1 MSEAQQGT
9 GSIGRRLTLYLAIVA
24 ALLSLLSWG
33 MVAGFARQAAEE
45 TQDNVLAAAV
55 TAIAETL
62 RSEQGELRLE
72 LPYSAFSMLG
82 AISEDR
88 VFYRVT
94 ANGAL
99 LTGYADL
106 PVATDPNTRAG
117 EISFATQSY
126 RGEDLRLATL
136 SRRILAGNQPTLVI
150 VTVGQTR
157 EGIAAIALD
166 LSRQAGLLS
175 IAFFLVAV
183 LLSFFAARTSLRPLN
198 EMAGA
203 VSRRGPSDLRPLRR
217 PAPDELAPLIAALNR
232 FMDRL
237 GQSIRRSEEFI
248 LEAAHRVRTPLAT
261 VRVQADLALRNASGE
276 AERNRLRQMIRA
288 IDESSRSAGQLLDHA
303 TVAFR
308 ADDLLRDHIS
318 LKSLAAQ
325 TATAMTPTAS
335 MKDIDIDL
343 KAEDIIVAGDAVLLD
358 SALRNIL
365 DNAIKYSPEDTTISI
380 CVETKGGYGYITV
393 RDEGTGLGDDP
404 AEVLTQRF
412 KRGRNTEN
420 IVGSGLGLTIA
431 ADVLAAHGGRLELS
445 NNKEGKGT
453 CASLVLPLL

>member
-9 GSIGRRLTLYLAIVA
+9 GSIGRRLTLYLAVVA

-106 PVATDPNTRAG
+106 PVATDPHTRAG
-117 EISFATQSY
+117 EVSFATQSY

-157 EGIAAIALD
+157 EGIATIALD
-166 LSRQAGLLS
+166 LSRQAGLVS

-198 EMAGA
+198 EIAGA

-237 GQSIRRSEEFI
+237 GHSIRRSEEFI

-308 ADDLLRDHIS
+308 TDDLLRDHLS
-318 LKSLAAQ
+318 LKNLAAQ

-380 CVETKGGYGYITV
+380 CVEAKGGYGYITV

-445 NNKEGKGT
+445 NNKEGEGT

>member
-1 MSEAQQGT
+1 M
-9 GSIGRRLTLYLAIVA
+9 
-24 ALLSLLSWG
+24 
-33 MVAGFARQAAEE
+33 
-45 TQDNVLAAAV
+45 
-55 TAIAETL
+55 
-62 RSEQGELRLE
+62 
-72 LPYSAFSMLG
+72 
-82 AISEDR
+82 
-88 VFYRVT
+88 
-94 ANGAL
+94 
-99 LTGYADL
+99 
-106 PVATDPNTRAG
+106 
-117 EISFATQSY
+117 
-126 RGEDLRLATL
+126 
-136 SRRILAGNQPTLVI
+136 I

-166 LSRQAGLLS
+166 LSRQAGLVS

-198 EMAGA
+198 EIAGA

-237 GQSIRRSEEFI
+237 GHSIRRSEEFI

-308 ADDLLRDHIS
+308 ADDLLRDHLS
-318 LKSLAAQ
+318 LKNLAAQ

-380 CVETKGGYGYITV
+380 CVEAKGGYGYITV

-445 NNKEGKGT
+445 NNKEGEGT

>member
-1 MSEAQQGT
+1 VSEAQQGT
-9 GSIGRRLTLYLAIVA
+9 GSIGRRLTLYLAVVA

-117 EISFATQSY
+117 EVSFATQSY

-157 EGIAAIALD
+157 EGIATIALD
-166 LSRQAGLLS
+166 LSRQAGLVS

-198 EMAGA
+198 EIAGA

-237 GQSIRRSEEFI
+237 GHSIHRSEEFI

-308 ADDLLRDHIS
+308 ADDLLRDHLS
-318 LKSLAAQ
+318 LKNLAAQ

-380 CVETKGGYGYITV
+380 CVEAKGGYGYITV

-445 NNKEGKGT
+445 NNKEGEGT

>member
-117 EISFATQSY
+117 EVSFATQSY

-166 LSRQAGLLS
+166 LSRQAGLVS

-198 EMAGA
+198 EIAGA

-237 GQSIRRSEEFI
+237 GHSIRRSEEFI

-308 ADDLLRDHIS
+308 TDDLLRDHLS
-318 LKSLAAQ
+318 LKNLAAQ

-380 CVETKGGYGYITV
+380 CVEAKGGYGYITV

-445 NNKEGKGT
+445 NNKEGEGT

>member
-1 MSEAQQGT
+1 
-9 GSIGRRLTLYLAIVA
+9 
-24 ALLSLLSWG
+24 
-33 MVAGFARQAAEE
+33 
-45 TQDNVLAAAV
+45 
-55 TAIAETL
+55 
-62 RSEQGELRLE
+62 
-72 LPYSAFSMLG
+72 
-82 AISEDR
+82 
-88 VFYRVT
+88 
-94 ANGAL
+94 
-99 LTGYADL
+99 
-106 PVATDPNTRAG
+106 
-117 EISFATQSY
+117 
-126 RGEDLRLATL
+126 
-136 SRRILAGNQPTLVI
+136 
-150 VTVGQTR
+150 
-157 EGIAAIALD
+157 
-166 LSRQAGLLS
+166 
-175 IAFFLVAV
+175 
-183 LLSFFAARTSLRPLN
+183 
-198 EMAGA
+198 
-203 VSRRGPSDLRPLRR
+203 
-217 PAPDELAPLIAALNR
+217 
-232 FMDRL
+232 
-237 GQSIRRSEEFI
+237 
-248 LEAAHRVRTPLAT
+248 
-261 VRVQADLALRNASGE
+261 
-276 AERNRLRQMIRA
+276 
-288 IDESSRSAGQLLDHA
+288 LDHA

-335 MKDIDIDL
+335 MKDINIDL